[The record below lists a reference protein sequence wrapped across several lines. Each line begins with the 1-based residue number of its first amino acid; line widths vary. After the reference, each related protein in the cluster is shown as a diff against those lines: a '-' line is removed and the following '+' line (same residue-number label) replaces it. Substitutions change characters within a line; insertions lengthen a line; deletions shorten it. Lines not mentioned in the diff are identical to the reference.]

1 MERFQFLFQLAGHFR
16 SLGVFLQNYGTLL
29 AIPGLAL
36 SLLNCFFGFRLRKFW
51 SAAAGFLAGAAAGLW
66 ICLHFDLSSA
76 ALTLLAALAG
86 GLLCGAAAFLLYRA
100 GLFLLCS
107 GLTVFVAVRLLRPE
121 TAAALWICLLSGIL
135 VGILALL
142 RERLTV
148 SLATAIGG
156 GWGSAEFLLVLTG
169 MDSPFLLLLLTL
181 LFAFLGILV
190 QLKPWKP
197 KEYWD
202 EQDQKLRKKE
212 KKAGKGRRRR
222 RRIRR
227 SKKKPRKNA
236 RKQKP
241 ARQKKAADH
250 ADRADRVDRTGP
262 VDRADRADRAPAP
275 AAGTADPDLSAV
287 RQELSQEVSEI
298 YRQEQENSLSQDH
311 PLSGWLVLPL

>member
-156 GWGSAEFLLVLTG
+156 G
-169 MDSPFLLLLLTL
+169 
-181 LFAFLGILV
+181 LGI
-190 QLKPWKP
+190 
-197 KEYWD
+197 
-202 EQDQKLRKKE
+202 RGIS
-212 KKAGKGRRRR
+212 AGPHRYGF
-222 RRIRR
+222 
-227 SKKKPRKNA
+227 PV
-236 RKQKP
+236 P
-241 ARQKKAADH
+241 ASAPDSALCLSGDP
-250 ADRADRVDRTGP
+250 GP
-262 VDRADRADRAPAP
+262 VKALEAERIL
-275 AAGTADPDLSAV
+275 G
-287 RQELSQEVSEI
+287 
-298 YRQEQENSLSQDH
+298 
-311 PLSGWLVLPL
+311 